1 VKSLVVRFPL
11 PTSPRSRYFLISG
24 VLHVVFAAVLIL
36 TPLLRP
42 SRAAI
47 DAPLVVDVVGSLPA
61 AASAEA
67 RPEPA
72 AAKPEPP
79 PPPEPTEGV
88 RAASE
93 DVPAKPE
100 EKPDENKEPEKVET
114 KPAPTPP
121 PARTPDRTGVGPG
134 GSGGAITSLDLG
146 QMEHAWYR
154 DSVVA
159 ALQTAWARP
168 VLESGAQNWEVTVAF
183 EIERDGSAR
192 NPRVVTPSGVPS
204 LDRSALRA
212 VADASPFPP
221 LPASWREPAVTAQ
234 IVFRLYPGEP

>member
-1 VKSLVVRFPL
+1 VKALVVRFPF
-11 PTSPRSRYFLISG
+11 PASARSRYYLISG
-24 VLHVVFAAVLIL
+24 ALHVVFAAVLIL

-61 AASAEA
+61 PAAAEA

-72 AAKPEPP
+72 AAEPEPP
-79 PPPEPTEGV
+79 RPEPTEGV

-93 DVPAKPE
+93 DVPAKPKE
-100 EKPDENKEPEKVET
+100 QPDENKEPEPE
-114 KPAPTPP
+114 PAPTSA
-121 PARTPDRTGVGPG
+121 PAKTPEQTAVGPAAA
-134 GSGGAITSLDLG
+134 GGAITSLDLG

-168 VLESGAQNWEVTVAF
+168 VLAGAEENWEVTVAF
-183 EIERDGSAR
+183 EIVRDGSAR
-192 NPRVVTPSGVPS
+192 NPRLVAPSGVPS